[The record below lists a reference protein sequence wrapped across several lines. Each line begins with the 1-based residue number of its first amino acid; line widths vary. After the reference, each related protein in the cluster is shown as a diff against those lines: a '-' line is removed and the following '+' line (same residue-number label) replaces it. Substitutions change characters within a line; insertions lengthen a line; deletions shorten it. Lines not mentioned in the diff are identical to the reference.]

1 VKLPIRALVIVFLCL
16 LAAPQR
22 AHAHVGSKDV
32 FEQVTAGPYKLFVTI
47 RMPTVIPGVAT
58 VEVRS
63 SGTPIS
69 SIHITPLPLTGEASR
84 HPPAADLMIATTADP
99 AFFTGSIW
107 LMATGSWQVRF
118 DVTGAAGTQ
127 TVAVPVPAVAISTL
141 TMQRSLGITLAALG
155 LFLVLSMAGIVAASV
170 REARLEP
177 GAVPS
182 PNRKRRAIFATAGS
196 LVFMAI
202 VLWGGARW
210 WNVEAASYSL
220 DVYHPLTVEPLLSGN
235 QLDIN
240 VLAYKPDSEHRARSN
255 NDFLPDHGHLMHLYA
270 IREPEMDAAFHLHPV
285 LAGPGDF
292 RISLPAMPPGRY
304 ALYGD
309 VVHANGFPE
318 TLVTKITIPDN
329 MPGGPLGEED
339 ACAHPQPL
347 SQGQLGGSYKLPD
360 GYVMVWDRPS
370 SITAN
375 TAYAF
380 RFHLLNADGQPAPDM
395 QPYLGM
401 AGHAAF
407 VKTDGTVFAHTH
419 PEGSAAMAS
428 LMLANG
434 SDSSTSNNNNMNKM
448 DMPMHNE
455 PVPNTVEFPYGFPS
469 SGRYRIF
476 VQMKH
481 GSTVETGVF
490 DATVL

>member
-1 VKLPIRALVIVFLCL
+1 
-16 LAAPQR
+16 
-22 AHAHVGSKDV
+22 
-32 FEQVTAGPYKLFVTI
+32 
-47 RMPTVIPGVAT
+47 
-58 VEVRS
+58 
-63 SGTPIS
+63 
-69 SIHITPLPLTGEASR
+69 
-84 HPPAADLMIATTADP
+84 
-99 AFFTGSIW
+99 
-107 LMATGSWQVRF
+107 
-118 DVTGAAGTQ
+118 
-127 TVAVPVPAVAISTL
+127 
-141 TMQRSLGITLAALG
+141 
-155 LFLVLSMAGIVAASV
+155 
-170 REARLEP
+170 
-177 GAVPS
+177 
-182 PNRKRRAIFATAGS
+182 
-196 LVFMAI
+196 
-202 VLWGGARW
+202 
-210 WNVEAASYSL
+210 
-220 DVYHPLTVEPLLSGN
+220 
-235 QLDIN
+235 
-240 VLAYKPDSEHRARSN
+240 
-255 NDFLPDHGHLMHLYA
+255 MHLYA

-292 RISLPAMPPGRY
+292 RISLPAMPPGQY
-304 ALYGD
+304 TLYGD

-329 MPGGPLGEED
+329 MAGGPLGEED
-339 ACAHPQPL
+339 ASAHPQPL
-347 SQGQLGGSYKLPD
+347 SEGQLDNSYKLPD

-380 RFHLLNADGQPAPDM
+380 RFRLLNAEGKPASDM

-434 SDSSTSNNNNMNKM
+434 SDPSTSDNMDMNKM
-448 DMPMHNE
+448 DMSMHSE
-455 PVPNTVEFPYGFPS
+455 PIPNTVEFPYGFPS

-476 VQMKH
+476 VQMRH